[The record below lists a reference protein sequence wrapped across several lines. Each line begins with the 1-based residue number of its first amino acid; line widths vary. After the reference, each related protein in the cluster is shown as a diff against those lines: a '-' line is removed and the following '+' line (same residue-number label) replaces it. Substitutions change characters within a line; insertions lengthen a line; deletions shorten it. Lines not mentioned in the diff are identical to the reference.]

1 MKFLVLLLCALTIN
15 GCSIIT
21 VADTAIDVAM
31 LPVKVGVAVVD
42 AAIPDNDDDD

>member
-1 MKFLVLLLCALTIN
+1 MKVSVLLLSAFLMN
-15 GCSIIT
+15 ACSIIT

-42 AAIPDNDDDD
+42 AAIPGDEDE